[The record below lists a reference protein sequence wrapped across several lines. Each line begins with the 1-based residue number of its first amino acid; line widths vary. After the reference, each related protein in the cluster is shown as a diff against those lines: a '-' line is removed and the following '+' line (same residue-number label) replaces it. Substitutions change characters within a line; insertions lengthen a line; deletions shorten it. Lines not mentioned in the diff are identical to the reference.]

1 MRRHHDAVFLI
12 IGLLLFF
19 PFFAFALPDDS
30 EKNMHIVADSTLLNY
45 KSGFNTYEGNV
56 KIDQGE
62 TRLTAD
68 HLTTQSNDKHKMQEA
83 IAYGT
88 PQQLAHYWT
97 IPRTGDPVFHAKAK
111 IIKFYPIKSTVVL
124 QGDVVVTQGDNSFR
138 GPEIIYNIKDQT
150 VLSPAN
156 KKGRSTIIIE
166 STKLDS

>member
-1 MRRHHDAVFLI
+1 MRRHHDVVLLI
-12 IGLLLFF
+12 TGLLLLF
-19 PFFAFALPDDS
+19 PCFAFALPHDS
-30 EKNMHIVADSTLLNY
+30 EKNMHITADTTLLNY

-68 HLTTQSNDKHKMQEA
+68 RLTTQNNARHKMEEA

-88 PQQLAHYWT
+88 AQQLAHYWT
-97 IPRTGDPVFHAKAK
+97 IPQPGDPVFHARAK

-124 QGDVVVTQGDNSFR
+124 QGDVVVTQGDNSFK

-150 VLSPAN
+150 VLSPAT
-156 KKGRSTIIIE
+156 KKGRSTIVIE
-166 STKLDS
+166 PTKLDS